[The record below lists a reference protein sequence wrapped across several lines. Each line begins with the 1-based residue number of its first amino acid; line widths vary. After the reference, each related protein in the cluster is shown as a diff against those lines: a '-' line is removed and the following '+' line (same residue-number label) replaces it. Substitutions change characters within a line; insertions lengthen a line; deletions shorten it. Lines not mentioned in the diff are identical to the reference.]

1 MIQDLLFNEAARKR
15 VNVRANEG
23 SDGSNYK
30 IAVDSAT
37 AGESGDRV
45 TQQDGQSFIEGGVQ
59 EGNFD
64 QYTVTGKPRVVS
76 GDVYVKTAEV
86 VETERSVAWGIVGLL
101 FAGLVSVGYVF
112 RR

>member
-1 MIQDLLFNEAARKR
+1 MIQDLLFNETARKR
-15 VNVRANEG
+15 VNVRAKEG
-23 SDGSNYK
+23 SDGSNYR
-30 IAVDSAT
+30 IVVDSAT
-37 AGESGDRV
+37 AEESGDRV
-45 TQQDGQSFIEGGVQ
+45 TQQDGQALIEGAVQ

-64 QYTVTGKPRVVS
+64 QYTLTGTPRVVS
-76 GDVYVKTAEV
+76 GDVNVETVDV